1 MPHDPDAPVL
11 VCQDVGKTWGLGT
24 SRETKALAGIDLV
37 AHRQEVLAVVGPSGC
52 GKSTLLSLIAGLEVP
67 TTGTLVAHGQS
78 VVGPSPDRMLVF
90 QEPSLFP
97 WLSVWENV
105 SFGLSLRGVGRAE
118 CLDAARSILGKVA
131 LADFM
136 HFRPDELSL
145 GMRQRV
151 AVARALA
158 LKPRLLLLD
167 EPFAALD
174 AQTRKL
180 MQRFLLD
187 VQRISDAAIVLVT
200 HDIDEAVALADRVL
214 VMTARPGRIKAEI
227 PVTEPRP
234 RDPFA
239 QGYLHAAR
247 TVAEALRDEVD
258 IAFSRE
264 TRLPH

>member
-1 MPHDPDAPVL
+1 MTMTPILELTNVSKGFASGRDRSEVLCGVNLSVRDGEFLAILGFSGTGKTTLVNLMAGLTQPDAGSVRFRGIPVTTPGPERGVVFQSYSL
-11 VCQDVGKTWGLGT
+11 MPWMTVAGNIGLGVDAVPGNR
-24 SRETKALAGIDLV
+24 SKAERA
-37 AHRQEVLAVVGPSGC
+37 A
-52 GKSTLLSLIAGLEVP
+52 LIAKYTAMVGL
-67 TTGTLVAHGQS
+67 GAAA
-78 VVGPSPDRMLVF
+78 DR
-90 QEPSLFP
+90 
-97 WLSVWENV
+97 
-105 SFGLSLRGVGRAE
+105 
-118 CLDAARSILGKVA
+118 
-131 LADFM
+131 
-136 HFRPDELSL
+136 RPAELSG

-247 TVAEALRDEVD
+247 TVAEAVRDEVD